1 MNNEEHL
8 DAWVAGRSVHDDED
22 LCCPD
27 FSCCFPELLWPV
39 EQRRAFK
46 AAMLAGDVVTVMK
59 AIEQSISTMMKHQG
73 CVSVQVLDIADCP
86 PSSRELQ

>member
-8 DAWVAGRSVHDDED
+8 DLWIGGRSEHDDEG

-39 EQRRAFK
+39 EERRVFK
-46 AAMLAGDVVTVMK
+46 AALMEGDTVAVMQ
-59 AIEQSISTMMKHQG
+59 AVERSIRAMMKHQG
-73 CVSVQVLDIADCP
+73 CVSVRTLDIADCP